1 MSRFKRID
9 TTIADLYIIEPK
21 VYGDERGFFLESYS
35 HRDFVEIGIPEIFV
49 QDNHSKS
56 NKGVLRGIH
65 FQKKHMQDKLV
76 RVINGSIYDV
86 AVDLRKGSETF
97 GHWFGIELS
106 ATNKTMLYVPQG
118 FGHGFL
124 SLEDN
129 TEVIYKVTDYY
140 SPENESG
147 IIFND
152 KRIGIKWPIDDTEII
167 LSDKDKK
174 LMPLNNFEVL

>member
-1 MSRFKRID
+1 M
-9 TTIADLYIIEPK
+9 
-21 VYGDERGFFLESYS
+21 
-35 HRDFVEIGIPEIFV
+35 
-49 QDNHSKS
+49 
-56 NKGVLRGIH
+56 
-65 FQKKHMQDKLV
+65 
-76 RVINGSIYDV
+76 
-86 AVDLRKGSETF
+86 RKGSETF